1 MQIGGSFQ
9 AEPISMKDIKEE
21 QCFMSVFLLIQLY
34 SPTKKRLALVF
45 LSQTHSAESCLAS
58 QTTWRAALPLC
69 LLEEPVCISAK
80 PWIGTRIKLD

>member
-34 SPTKKRLALVF
+34 SPTKKKVGF
-45 LSQTHSAESCLAS
+45 SVS
-58 QTTWRAALPLC
+58 
-69 LLEEPVCISAK
+69 EPDSFS
-80 PWIGTRIKLD
+80 